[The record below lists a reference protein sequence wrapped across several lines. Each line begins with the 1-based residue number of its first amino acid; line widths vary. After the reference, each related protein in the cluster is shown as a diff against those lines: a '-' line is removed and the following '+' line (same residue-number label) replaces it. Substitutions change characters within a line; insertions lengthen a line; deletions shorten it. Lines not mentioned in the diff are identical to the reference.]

1 MTYAEGVDYFVRYVE
16 FPNQAAGGVS
26 VSNGDGTFS
35 IYLNTRCS
43 PERQKKALRHE
54 LQHLIKNHFFRDG
67 PIDAIEREARE
78 EPIWNC

>member
-1 MTYAEGVDYFVRYVE
+1 MTYTEGVDYFVRLIE

-35 IYLNTRCS
+35 IYINTRCS
-43 PERQKKALRHE
+43 PERQQKALQHE

-67 PIDAIEREARE
+67 EIEEIEKEARSGV
-78 EPIWNC
+78 I

>member
-1 MTYAEGVDYFVRYVE
+1 MTYKDGVDYFVRLVE

-35 IYLNTRCS
+35 IFINTRCS
-43 PERQKKALRHE
+43 MDRQRKALDHE

-67 PIDAIEREARE
+67 PIDKIEQEARLGSG
-78 EPIWNC
+78 